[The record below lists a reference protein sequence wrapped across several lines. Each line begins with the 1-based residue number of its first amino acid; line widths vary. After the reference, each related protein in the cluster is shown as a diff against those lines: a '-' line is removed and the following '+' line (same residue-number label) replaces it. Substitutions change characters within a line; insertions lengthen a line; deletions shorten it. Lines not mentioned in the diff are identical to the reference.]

1 MANVERE
8 AHVVWEGDL
17 AQGSG
22 TLSEGS
28 GVLQDAPVTFASR
41 VQRPDGKTSPEEL
54 IAGAHATCY
63 AMALSNTLAENGTAP
78 DRLEVDAVCVL
89 DDEQLKITTMDLN
102 VQGTVSG
109 MSQES
114 SRTRHA
120 RPNRCAQSPTPS
132 GITWRSGC
140 RPACRARRYTQGA
153 VSLRRC
159 RLRRYGGDSGGAD
172 TVLDLLA
179 QYISLSG
186 ASRNSSRF

>member
-102 VQGTVSG
+102 VRGTVSG
-109 MSQES
+109 MSQEEFENAAHQAEQMCPVS
-114 SRTRHA
+114 NALRNNVEIRLQTSL
-120 RPNRCAQSPTPS
+120 QS
-132 GITWRSGC
+132 
-140 RPACRARRYTQGA
+140 
-153 VSLRRC
+153 
-159 RLRRYGGDSGGAD
+159 
-172 TVLDLLA
+172 
-179 QYISLSG
+179 
-186 ASRNSSRF
+186 